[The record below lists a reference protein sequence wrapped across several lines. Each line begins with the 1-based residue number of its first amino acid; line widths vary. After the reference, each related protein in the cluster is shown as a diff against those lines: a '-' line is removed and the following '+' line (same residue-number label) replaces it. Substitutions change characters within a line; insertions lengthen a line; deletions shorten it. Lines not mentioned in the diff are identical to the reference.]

1 MSRSPRT
8 LTLTLLRLILRLYP
22 ARFRNRFADDVV
34 VSVRGEL
41 DCASRDGV
49 LARSGVL
56 VACGLALGSAGAWYA
71 SSVARAFLFELDA
84 RDPRAFAVSLAV
96 LAAAALLAAAVPA
109 RRAAGVDP
117 MIALRAE

>member
-22 ARFRNRFADDVV
+22 SRFRNRFADDVV

-41 DCASRDGV
+41 DRASRDGV

-84 RDPRAFAVSLAV
+84 RDPRA
-96 LAAAALLAAAVPA
+96 
-109 RRAAGVDP
+109 
-117 MIALRAE
+117 E